1 MTGNMQFTRLFERYL
16 QDSRICYSAN
26 GPSAT
31 SDTAPF
37 ADVDTTPRQLYHYD
51 PYIYQSLKG
60 HATFPH
66 PNYPAAEVSN
76 SYIYPLN
83 STFNSTLPSLKSVN
97 RNAVNSST
105 HTHIRVEVDEAE
117 ASASSQETSA
127 NSSSHHSRIER
138 NARARAGRR
147 SHNSYGLAD
156 PPSTATTNADYR
168 FVCTEW
174 YIYIFADSP
183 ISIP

>member
-83 STFNSTLPSLKSVN
+83 STFNSTLPSLKLGN
-97 RNAVNSST
+97 RNAANST
-105 HTHIRVEVDEAE
+105 NTQIRLDETE

-127 NSSSHHSRIER
+127 NSSSHHTRIER